1 MPNLQNLTNA
11 EEQVVVMYILE
22 LVAQGE
28 SPWLAAVTNIAN
40 YLQEER
46 SLAPVG
52 LQ

>member
-11 EEQVVVMYILE
+11 EEQVVVTYILE

-28 SPWLAAVTNIAN
+28 SPRLAAVTNMAN

-46 SLAPVG
+46 SLAPIS
-52 LQ
+52 L

>member
-11 EEQVVVMYILE
+11 KEQVVVMYILK

-28 SPWLAAVTNIAN
+28 SPRLTAITNIAN

-46 SLAPVG
+46 GLAPIS
-52 LQ
+52 L